1 MKFASICILAGLNLA
16 GLGCGY
22 AADAPQ
28 PAMKEY
34 QESPRHE
41 MKDPAVVVQKHLD
54 MLAQKLNLQPS
65 QQDAWQ
71 TFSASM
77 IKRAQEFAQAR
88 QTRRCGHDSHAKQD
102 VSTPERLEKLAARMR
117 VRADRLAG
125 LASDTRTFYDQLS
138 QDQKTIF
145 DLVTKKLMHRHRD
158 NGDRHWNPEMT
169 R

>member
-1 MKFASICILAGLNLA
+1 MKLASICILAGLNLA
-16 GLGCGY
+16 GLGYGY

-28 PAMKEY
+28 PPMKEY
-34 QESPRHE
+34 QESPRRE
-41 MKDPAVVVQKHLD
+41 MKDPVVVVQRHLD
-54 MLAQKLNLQPS
+54 TLAQKLNLQPS
-65 QQDAWQ
+65 QQDAWH

-88 QTRRCGHDSHAKQD
+88 QARRCGHESPAKD
-102 VSTPERLEKLAARMR
+102 VSTPERLDKLAARMR
-117 VRADRLAG
+117 VRADRLAA

-145 DLVTKKLMHRHRD
+145 DLLTKKLMHRHRND
-158 NGDRHWNPEMT
+158 GERHWNHEMA